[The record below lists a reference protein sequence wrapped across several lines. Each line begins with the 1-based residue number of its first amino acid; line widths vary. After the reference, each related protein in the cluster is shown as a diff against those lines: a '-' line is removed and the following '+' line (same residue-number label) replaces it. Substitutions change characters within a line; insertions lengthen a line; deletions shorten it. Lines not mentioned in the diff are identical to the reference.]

1 MQRITCEIPS
11 NAQQNSR
18 KILPKYQQIASKTLA
33 KILAKHLQNTS
44 KSLAHYQHDA
54 ANHQQNTSKKPT
66 NYNKYYKN
74 TIEMLSKLPAK
85 YQPNSSKLLTKYQIK
100 TCKPLAKYYLTT
112 LADYLDK
119 LAKHQQFIS
128 KIPSNNEQNDRFSK
142 PQVFA
147 ISKKMN
153 CRDCTIFANRNFGSI
168 PPTRPPVPPLLTP
181 DGGLLVCTKI
191 KRFTTLLVINPN
203 SHRLIFS

>member
-18 KILPKYQQIASKTLA
+18 KMLPKYHQITSKTLA

-54 ANHQQNTSKKPT
+54 ANHQQNTIKKPT

-85 YQPNSSKLLTKYQIK
+85 YQPNSSKLLIKYQIK
-100 TCKPLAKYYLTT
+100 NLQT
-112 LADYLDK
+112 
-119 LAKHQQFIS
+119 IS
-128 KIPSNNEQNDRFSK
+128 KILFNNISRLLGKTSQTLAIHQQN
-142 PQVFA
+142 
-147 ISKKMN
+147 I
-153 CRDCTIFANRNFGSI
+153 
-168 PPTRPPVPPLLTP
+168 
-181 DGGLLVCTKI
+181 I
-191 KRFTTLLVINPN
+191 K
-203 SHRLIFS
+203 